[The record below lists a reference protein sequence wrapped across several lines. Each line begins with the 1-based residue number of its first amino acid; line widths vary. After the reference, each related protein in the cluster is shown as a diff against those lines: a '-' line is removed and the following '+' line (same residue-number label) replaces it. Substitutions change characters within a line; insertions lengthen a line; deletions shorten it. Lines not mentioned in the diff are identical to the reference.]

1 MDIQH
6 SIPVNADAA
15 RQTALPGDSALY
27 NDNVQTGGVSSTFH
41 SDFGAQNA
49 LNPMLDGLPGARDG
63 SPVAGGG
70 ARDGSPET
78 PVARNPLDP
87 APDKPTAVWY
97 AEQRLLAGWL
107 LPGAPDKKRP
117 AYGVGFKWR
126 GLNSWQDLQDWQ
138 RHFPGLQTWL
148 LRLGKVLGG
157 YNLVVVDCDIRNNPR
172 AIDIAR
178 KHLPATAWETA
189 TPNGLHLYYVAGP
202 DFPLHSRLRI
212 DGIDIKA
219 GKNSYVVAP
228 HSVINGR
235 RYVPSITFGNGIP
248 PQITL
253 EMVETL
259 ERLYPK
265 RKRKESAFVSPAPRR
280 KARRQ
285 KQAPPPPPQPADKA
299 PRAERRRQKKEA
311 QPAPAA
317 VKRKGRARLHK
328 EIRHTGRCEYQTD
341 CIGTRNT
348 RQYTAVGRRI
358 LRNLRKG
365 DKRDDFDG
373 MRPYAYAVNRNNW
386 GHPVRGGEDSHTLP
400 ESVVDDQLRR
410 QVDNARRA
418 FAWGRD
424 GFIDWCKRSSN
435 LAHYAREIALKP
447 VYAAIMAGRRAG
459 KSIKE
464 LIAISAEYRDGK
476 GYSRSQI
483 QRIIAKNG
491 VYQRPRNALPDDY
504 EYPPRPPECAPDGAG
519 ARQKLAQRRRLSD
532 VALPI
537 TLPAG
542 GGGGARQNGAKS
554 PKDAPAGASP
564 GAIVGDESGKQLGF
578 T

>member
-15 RQTALPGDSALY
+15 GQTALPGDSALY
-27 NDNVQTGGVSSTFH
+27 KDNVHGPGVSSTFH
-41 SDFGAQNA
+41 GDFTPPLNA
-49 LNPMLDGLPGARDG
+49 LNRVLDGLPGARDG
-63 SPVAGGG
+63 SPVAGAA

-78 PVARNPLDP
+78 AARNPLDP
-87 APDKPTAVWY
+87 APDTPTAVWY
-97 AEQRLLAGWL
+97 AEQRQLAGWL
-107 LPGAPDKKRP
+107 LPAAPDKKRP

-126 GLNSWQDLQDWQ
+126 GMNSWQDLQDWQ

-178 KHLPATAWETA
+178 RHLPKTAWETA
-189 TPNGLHLYYVAGP
+189 TPDGLHLYYVAGP
-202 DFPLHSRLRI
+202 DFPLHSRYRI

-235 RYVPSITFGNGIP
+235 VYTPSITFGNGIP

-253 EMVETL
+253 EMVAAL
-259 ERLYPK
+259 ERLCPK
-265 RKRKESAFVSPAPRR
+265 RKRKESAFVSPAPQR
-280 KARRQ
+280 KGKRQ
-285 KQAPPPPPQPADKA
+285 KKAPPPQPADKA
-299 PRAERRRQKKEA
+299 PPAAKPPPQPAAKPPPRAERRRQKQA
-311 QPAPAA
+311 
-317 VKRKGRARLHK
+317 
-328 EIRHTGRCEYQTD
+328 HTGRCEYQTD

-348 RQYTAVGRRI
+348 RQFTAVGRRI

-373 MRPYAYAVNRNNW
+373 MRPYAHTMNRNNW
-386 GHPVRGGEDSHTLP
+386 GHPVREGEDSHTLP
-400 ESVVDDQLRR
+400 ESVVDDGLRR
-410 QVDNARRA
+410 QVDNARRV

-424 GFIDWCKRSSN
+424 GFIDWTKRMSN
-435 LAHYAREIALKP
+435 LAHYAKEEILKP
-447 VYAAIMAGRRAG
+447 GYAAVLQARRAG

-464 LIAISAEYRDGK
+464 IIAISAEYRDGK

-483 QRIIAKNG
+483 HRIIAKNG
-491 VYQRPRNALPDDY
+491 VYQRPRAALPDDY

-519 ARQKLAQRRRLSD
+519 ARAKLAQRRCLSD

-542 GGGGARQNGAKS
+542 GGGGGRQNGAPP
-554 PKDAPAGASP
+554 PKDTPAGAIP
-564 GAIVGDESGKQLGF
+564 GGESGKQLGF